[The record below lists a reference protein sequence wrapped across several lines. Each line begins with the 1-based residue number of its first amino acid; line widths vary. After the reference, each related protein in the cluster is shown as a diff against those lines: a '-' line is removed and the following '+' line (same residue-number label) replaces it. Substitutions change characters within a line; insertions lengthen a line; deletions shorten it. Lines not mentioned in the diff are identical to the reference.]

1 MKKLFLIVSVLSTT
15 LVIAQG
21 NGTLDLTFNTTGYNL
36 ININGNDNAQALV
49 INSDSSILIGGS
61 IGTSGNLNIGVK
73 KIFPNGTLDSNFGTS
88 GSFTFDFGGFSDFC
102 YDMALQ
108 SDGKII
114 LAGAAGVTAA
124 NPDFLAI
131 RLNANG
137 SLDSTFGNQGIVKI
151 EINTGEDYAKS
162 LVIQPD
168 GKIVLAGYSNTPGFS
183 FKNAALVR
191 LNIDGTLDS
200 SFGNAGVSV
209 LPISLATEDI
219 ESIVQISNGDYRAVG
234 KGGTT
239 SAQNMIIYGILND
252 GNLDTSFG
260 TNGYINNT
268 SLEFAYDLKERFN
281 QLYIAG
287 KVGSSGGIYVTDIN
301 GNPNATF
308 ANNGL
313 AIGNLNADLVY
324 LTVHVLEDSTIIV
337 GGSTTISF
345 LVRDMVVAAYNAD
358 GTINTDFGTSGN
370 AIINTGGFED
380 VNDIAIQQDG
390 KIVGAGL
397 SSQSGGNDMVVFRLE
412 NQIITSSLN
421 ATKNYLSVYPNPLTG
436 NEISVLNIG
445 NKNMPY
451 QFIDLHGKL
460 IQTGFTDG
468 KIDFK
473 KDLDHGIY
481 LLKILSNGEEQRF
494 KIVK

>member
-1 MKKLFLIVSVLSTT
+1 VLSTT
-15 LVIAQG
+15 LVSAQG

-183 FKNAALVR
+183 
-191 LNIDGTLDS
+191 
-200 SFGNAGVSV
+200 
-209 LPISLATEDI
+209 
-219 ESIVQISNGDYRAVG
+219 AVE
-234 KGGTT
+234 
-239 SAQNMIIYGILND
+239 Y
-252 GNLDTSFG
+252 
-260 TNGYINNT
+260 
-268 SLEFAYDLKERFN
+268 
-281 QLYIAG
+281 
-287 KVGSSGGIYVTDIN
+287 
-301 GNPNATF
+301 
-308 ANNGL
+308 
-313 AIGNLNADLVY
+313 
-324 LTVHVLEDSTIIV
+324 
-337 GGSTTISF
+337 
-345 LVRDMVVAAYNAD
+345 
-358 GTINTDFGTSGN
+358 
-370 AIINTGGFED
+370 
-380 VNDIAIQQDG
+380 
-390 KIVGAGL
+390 
-397 SSQSGGNDMVVFRLE
+397 
-412 NQIITSSLN
+412 
-421 ATKNYLSVYPNPLTG
+421 
-436 NEISVLNIG
+436 
-445 NKNMPY
+445 
-451 QFIDLHGKL
+451 
-460 IQTGFTDG
+460 
-468 KIDFK
+468 
-473 KDLDHGIY
+473 
-481 LLKILSNGEEQRF
+481 
-494 KIVK
+494 

>member
-1 MKKLFLIVSVLSTT
+1 
-15 LVIAQG
+15 
-21 NGTLDLTFNTTGYNL
+21 
-36 ININGNDNAQALV
+36 
-49 INSDSSILIGGS
+49 
-61 IGTSGNLNIGVK
+61 
-73 KIFPNGTLDSNFGTS
+73 
-88 GSFTFDFGGFSDFC
+88 
-102 YDMALQ
+102 
-108 SDGKII
+108 
-114 LAGAAGVTAA
+114 
-124 NPDFLAI
+124 
-131 RLNANG
+131 
-137 SLDSTFGNQGIVKI
+137 
-151 EINTGEDYAKS
+151 
-162 LVIQPD
+162 
-168 GKIVLAGYSNTPGFS
+168 
-183 FKNAALVR
+183 
-191 LNIDGTLDS
+191 
-200 SFGNAGVSV
+200 
-209 LPISLATEDI
+209 
-219 ESIVQISNGDYRAVG
+219 
-234 KGGTT
+234 
-239 SAQNMIIYGILND
+239 MIIYGILND
-252 GNLDTSFG
+252 GNLDASFG

-468 KIDFK
+468 KIEFK